1 MKSRRI
7 SEFIPKNFHSLWRAA
22 LNPNVLHVVE
32 KGGRGS
38 GKSSDIAHVII
49 QMIMRYAVNAVCIRK
64 TDNTLE

>member
-1 MKSRRI
+1 MMKSRRI

-49 QMIMRYAVNAVCIRK
+49 Q
-64 TDNTLE
+64 